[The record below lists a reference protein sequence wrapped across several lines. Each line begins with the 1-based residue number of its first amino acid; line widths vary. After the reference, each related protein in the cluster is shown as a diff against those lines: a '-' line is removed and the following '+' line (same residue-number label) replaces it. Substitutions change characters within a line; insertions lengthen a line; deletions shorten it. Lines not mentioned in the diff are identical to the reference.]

1 MMFKSLS
8 DPQHLLKFWDQ
19 LKDKPLGKK
28 IFSRGVGMMAP
39 YTGSIRAEV
48 IEFHRGHT
56 RVQMRDR
63 KRLRN
68 HLRSV
73 HAVALMNLGEVT
85 TGLAAMSLVPTGGRG
100 IVTDLT
106 MEYRKKS
113 RGTITCECHAALPP
127 GSGKVDAVV
136 EGILRD
142 ESGDTVA
149 IARAQWRLDIPG

>member
-1 MMFKSLS
+1 MLKNNLS
-8 DPQHLLKFWDQ
+8 DPQMLLTLWER
-19 LKDKPLGKK
+19 LRDKPLGKK
-28 IFSRGVGMMAP
+28 IFSRAVGMMAP

-48 IEFHRGHT
+48 VAFERGHS

-100 IVTDLT
+100 IVTDLA

-127 GSGKVDAVV
+127 GTGKIDAVV

-149 IARAQWRLDIPG
+149 IARAQWRLDIPA

>member
-1 MMFKSLS
+1 MPTIPT
-8 DPQHLLKFWDQ
+8 DPAYLLTLWER

-48 IEFHRGHT
+48 VDFGPGYA

-85 TGLAAMSLVPTGGRG
+85 TGLAMMSLVPSGGRG
-100 IVTDLT
+100 IVTSLN

-113 RGTITCECHAALPP
+113 RGTITCECEATMPP

-142 ESGDTVA
+142 ASGDTVA
-149 IARAQWRLDIPG
+149 IARAHWRLDIPA